1 LRLQFNL
8 MKKLSLIAFI
18 SISLF
23 SCDMHRRDKIAD
35 DAGVLMEQELKDST
49 SVQVAQTTY
58 TFDTATE
65 GQKIEHDFS
74 FKNSG
79 SKPLII
85 IKATASCGCTIADK
99 PEQPILPGDTG
110 LIKVIFNSTGKRGSN
125 HKTITVESNAYPSFP
140 QLILKGEVKP
150 AMINN

>member
-1 LRLQFNL
+1 
-8 MKKLSLIAFI
+8 
-18 SISLF
+18 
-23 SCDMHRRDKIAD
+23 MHRKKSIAD

-49 SVQVAQTTY
+49 SVQVPQTSY

-65 GQKIEHDFS
+65 GDKIEHDYR
-74 FKNSG
+74 FKNTG

-110 LIKVIFNSTGKRGSN
+110 LIKVIFNSAGKRGSN

-140 QLILKGEVKP
+140 PLILKGEVKA
-150 AMINN
+150 AMVNN

>member
-1 LRLQFNL
+1 MRKPL
-8 MKKLSLIAFI
+8 LIAFI
-18 SISLF
+18 LLSLF
-23 SCDMHRRDKIAD
+23 SCDMHRRTSIAD

-49 SVQVAQTTY
+49 SVIVGQASY

-65 GQKIEHDFS
+65 GDKIEHDFS
-74 FKNSG
+74 FKNNG

-99 PEQPILPGDTG
+99 PDQPILPGDTG
-110 LIKVIFNSTGKRGSN
+110 LIKVIFNSTGKRGHN

-140 QLILKGEVKP
+140 PLILTGEVKP
-150 AMINN
+150 QMINN

>member
-1 LRLQFNL
+1 
-8 MKKLSLIAFI
+8 
-18 SISLF
+18 
-23 SCDMHRRDKIAD
+23 MHRKNSIAD

-49 SVQVAQTTY
+49 SVQVPQTSY

-65 GQKIEHDFS
+65 GDKIEHDYS
-74 FKNSG
+74 FKNTG
-79 SKPLII
+79 GKPLII

-110 LIKVIFNSTGKRGSN
+110 LIKVIFNSMGKRGSN

-140 QLILKGEVKP
+140 PLILKGEVK
-150 AMINN
+150 AAK